1 MARNMRPVRPGR
13 RVIVK
18 RKTGMEWLPVVIV
31 IALIVI
37 AGIVAWVL
45 ITNNDTAA
53 SSAVESPVALV
64 RSMITVSRGI

>member
-1 MARNMRPVRPGR
+1 MARDVRPVRPGR

-18 RKTGMEWLPVVIV
+18 RKTGMEWLPVVVV

-37 AGIVAWVL
+37 AAIVAWVL
-45 ITNNDTAA
+45 ITNNDTTA

-64 RSMITVSRGI
+64 TSMFTP